1 MKIGILQ
8 ILPCENIIA
17 KFEDNLSLKLKGFR
31 ALTGKK
37 AFYNINTKKY
47 RKKDLTKY
55 CIVKLSLPSSKATP
69 P

>member
-47 RKKDLTKY
+47 RKKGPKY